1 MHTNK
6 IVHRDLKPQNVFVDS
21 DMNLKIGD
29 FGISRILDHTAQH
42 CQTSAGTPSYM
53 APEIVDSQEYN
64 FKADIWSLGCIIWE
78 ICSL

>member
-53 APEIVDSQEYN
+53 AP
-64 FKADIWSLGCIIWE
+64 
-78 ICSL
+78 

>member
-6 IVHRDLKPQNVFVDS
+6 IVHRDLKPQNVFVDY

-29 FGISRILDHTAQH
+29 FGISRILDNTAQH

-53 APEIVDSQEYN
+53 AP
-64 FKADIWSLGCIIWE
+64 
-78 ICSL
+78 